1 MSDAPSQAPYARH
14 LFICS
19 GRFCDPQG
27 EAIKLYNLLA
37 RKLGDL
43 GRYDNPLRVKRGLTP
58 CLGVCYNGPLLVVY
72 PEGIWYHHVDEAL
85 LDRIIEEHLIGGKP
99 VEEFVFHR
107 LEQQVDG

>member
-1 MSDAPSQAPYARH
+1 MLDAPSQAPYARH

-19 GRFCDPQG
+19 GRYCDPNG
-27 EAIKLYNLLA
+27 EAVKLYNMLA
-37 RKLGDL
+37 RKLGEL
-43 GRYDNPLRVKRGLTP
+43 GNYENPQRVKRGLTP

-85 LDRIIEEHLIGGKP
+85 LDRIIQEHLIEGRP

-107 LEQQVDG
+107 LGE